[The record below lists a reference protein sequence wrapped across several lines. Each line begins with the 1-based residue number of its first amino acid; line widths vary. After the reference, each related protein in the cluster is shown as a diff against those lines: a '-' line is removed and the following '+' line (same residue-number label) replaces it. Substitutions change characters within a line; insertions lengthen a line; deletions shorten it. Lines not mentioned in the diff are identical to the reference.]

1 MPGSSS
7 RREDLWWRLVM
18 WQSYPTRQT
27 CTSVLSVVSADC
39 WLFPSHFQP
48 PSNSGVHSSQRS
60 FSEKI
65 RNVIDFV
72 YCQSIKLCTSSYSDR
87 SVRAMS
93 VMKFDKPCRE
103 PYCVG
108 LTNTPRKRDSQSCR
122 LESRHSLASVQGA
135 AGVEGW
141 QHSRPGSGHG
151 PLTRAATRGW
161 VRMRRTRRYC
171 CWSRMSTSCPPGW
184 SHSSK
189 LSLTSLRK
197 ISSQALE
204 VIKNLSFGEYNF
216 HNDTL

>member
-1 MPGSSS
+1 MKFWAPKCFNVRQNSTQLWGPSHGEVARRQQLNTNVNLHRMWTFLFKNLNAMPGSSS

-18 WQSYPTRQT
+18 RQSYPTRQT
-27 CTSVLSVVSADC
+27 CTGVLSVVSADC

-65 RNVIDFV
+65 RNVINFV
-72 YCQSIKLCTSSYSDR
+72 YCQSIKLCTSSYSDSVR

-135 AGVEGW
+135 AGVEG
-141 QHSRPGSGHG
+141 
-151 PLTRAATRGW
+151 
-161 VRMRRTRRYC
+161 
-171 CWSRMSTSCPPGW
+171 
-184 SHSSK
+184 
-189 LSLTSLRK
+189 
-197 ISSQALE
+197 
-204 VIKNLSFGEYNF
+204 
-216 HNDTL
+216 